1 VGSSPAALAA
11 ANLQRADPWGIRIAL
26 RPGHPLAL
34 LNWQQYVGI
43 VWRVSRTVEQQLQGP
58 ALEALLAF
66 NRERRR
72 LVRAVALGWCLGAAA
87 AVTCVCQRR
96 MLPQALKASRR
107 PRTPCALPAQVQELT
122 ALRQQLEPE
131 VELPQLQPLRDETEA
146 LDEVLGS
153 LAALQDAHT
162 AMLAQD
168 MGALDLEV
176 LELKLKLKLGAD
188 AYAASP
194 VAPAVQRLKQL
205 HGRVQA
211 GERLPVA
218 AVTQLDVD
226 LKTLAAHAEQQRQL
240 EQVVSVNIQRHE
252 AALFARLAQLQSAGA
267 GGDASRQATA
277 V

>member
-1 VGSSPAALAA
+1 
-11 ANLQRADPWGIRIAL
+11 
-26 RPGHPLAL
+26 
-34 LNWQQYVGI
+34 
-43 VWRVSRTVEQQLQGP
+43 
-58 ALEALLAF
+58 
-66 NRERRR
+66 
-72 LVRAVALGWCLGAAA
+72 
-87 AVTCVCQRR
+87 
-96 MLPQALKASRR
+96 
-107 PRTPCALPAQVQELT
+107 
-122 ALRQQLEPE
+122 
-131 VELPQLQPLRDETEA
+131 
-146 LDEVLGS
+146 
-153 LAALQDAHT
+153 
-162 AMLAQD
+162 
-168 MGALDLEV
+168 
-176 LELKLKLKLGAD
+176 
-188 AYAASP
+188 